1 MNGGEPKIEIFKPFG
16 EAFELTKKILF
27 QPFDLGKWCVIG
39 FAAFLAN
46 LSGGWSFNYNPSW
59 NRDARW
65 HHWPGTDDLP
75 AALHQI
81 PIWVIVLIAIA
92 VVLLV
97 IGIVMTLAWLS
108 ARGRFIF
115 TDCIVRNRGAIAA
128 PWREFRKEGNSLFL
142 FSLLIGL
149 VFLAVA
155 MFLFVPIF
163 LPSLVHWK
171 PSQTRLVVT
180 VSGLVFIIL
189 IIFLLGLAWAL
200 ILQFMVPV
208 MYRHRCRAREA
219 FAAVISLIATYPGE
233 VVLYCLFLFVLAL
246 ATAIVSCAAT
256 CLTCCVAAIPYV
268 GTVILLP
275 IFVLLRSFSLLFLRQ
290 FGPDY
295 DLWAEISQI
304 EPPSVSPPA
313 PPIPPAVPPLPS

>member
-1 MNGGEPKIEIFKPFG
+1 MNGGEPKIEIFAPFG
-16 EAFELTKKILF
+16 AAFELTKKILF

-46 LSGGWSFNYNPSW
+46 LSSGFSFNYNPSW

-65 HHWPGTDDLP
+65 HHWTGIDDL
-75 AALHQI
+75 ATGLHQI
-81 PIWVIVLIAIA
+81 PFWVIALTASA

-97 IGIVMTLAWLS
+97 VGIFMALAWLS

-115 TDCIVRNRGAIAA
+115 TDCVVRNRGAIVA

-149 VFLAVA
+149 VFVAVA
-155 MFLFVPIF
+155 MFVLVPVF

-180 VSGLVFIIL
+180 ISSLVFIIL

-200 ILQFMVPV
+200 ISHLMVPL

-219 FAAVISLIATYPGE
+219 FGAVTSLIATYPGE
-233 VVLYCLFLFVLAL
+233 IVLYCLFLFVLAL
-246 ATAIVSCAAT
+246 ATAMVSCASMCVT
-256 CLTCCVAAIPYV
+256 CCLTAIPYV

-275 IFVLLRSFSLLFLRQ
+275 VFVLLRSFSLLFLRQ

-295 DLWAEISQI
+295 DAWAEIPQV
-304 EPPSVSPPA
+304 EPPSISPPA
-313 PPIPPAVPPLPS
+313 PPIPPSLPPLPS

>member
-1 MNGGEPKIEIFKPFG
+1 VAEAELKIEIFAPFG
-16 EAFELTKKILF
+16 AAFELTKKILF

-46 LSGGWSFNYNPSW
+46 LSGGWSFNYNLNW
-59 NRDARW
+59 NRNARW
-65 HHWPGTDDLP
+65 RYWSGTDDFA

-81 PIWVIVLIAIA
+81 PLWAIVFIAIA
-92 VVLLV
+92 VALLV
-97 IGIVMTLAWLS
+97 VGIFMTLAWLS

-149 VFLAVA
+149 VFVAVA
-155 MFLFVPIF
+155 LFMFVPIF
-163 LPSLVHWK
+163 LPKLVHWK

-180 VSGLVFIIL
+180 ISGFVFIIL

-200 ILQFMVPV
+200 ISNFMVPI

-219 FAAVISLIATYPGE
+219 FAAVASLIATYPGE
-233 VVLYCLFLFVLAL
+233 IVLYCLFLFGLTL
-246 ATAIVSCAAT
+246 ATAIVSCASM
-256 CLTCCVAAIPYV
+256 CLTCCITAIPYV

-295 DLWAEISQI
+295 DVWAEIPQV
-304 EPPSVSPPA
+304 EPPSISPPA
-313 PPIPPAVPPLPS
+313 PPNPPSVPPLPS